1 MLPPT
6 PEESTEVVLELLDE
20 LLSLLAICE
29 KTGDMGQAEAHRL
42 YKHYAKMTSRYAAQ
56 GEVTPSW
63 GDLGRE
69 VADLSPNGKR
79 ER

>member
-6 PEESTEVVLELLDE
+6 PEESTEVVLELFDE

-29 KTGDMGQAEAHRL
+29 KTGGMGQAEAHRL

-56 GEVTPSW
+56 GQVTQNL

-69 VADLSPNGKR
+69 VADLSPNGRR
-79 ER
+79 ET

>member
-6 PEESTEVVLELLDE
+6 PEESTGVVLELFNE

-29 KTGDMGQAEAHRL
+29 KTGGMGQAQAHRL

-56 GEVTPSW
+56 GEVAQNMSN
-63 GDLGRE
+63 LVHE
-69 VADLSPNGKR
+69 VADFSPNGR
-79 ER
+79 RQR